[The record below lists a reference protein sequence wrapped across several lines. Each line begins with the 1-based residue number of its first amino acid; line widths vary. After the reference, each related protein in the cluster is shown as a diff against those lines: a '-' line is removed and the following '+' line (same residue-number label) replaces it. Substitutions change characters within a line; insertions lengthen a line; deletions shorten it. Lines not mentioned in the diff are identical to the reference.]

1 MILLQVEL
9 ASRRLVQTSRGS
21 NNRKPRREWHKHT
34 SALTGTCSHS
44 ERYPVRLVR
53 AILRGLRRA
62 LRRGLPGGGHL
73 CEIESGPTLE
83 ERGPEEESAMLS
95 SEPDPSGSP
104 WAPTAQTEFFDDL
117 TGFALEPPLVRLAR
131 IEEINYL
138 IMDLDVWEI
147 VDRDFALERM
157 NGMKPIPLRWVDI
170 NKGSETSK
178 EYRSRLVVMETK
190 RRSTIAPEDKGAV
203 FSATPPLEAV
213 RMLAS
218 LAMSI
223 KGPIAQHDPDNDIVI
238 GFLDIS
244 RAHPHVEMKRE
255 LYSELPPEHPEN
267 SKAKVGRLRRHLHGV
282 RDAGQNFELKVQEV
296 SERAGAKR
304 GVHHPCV
311 FSMVERGL
319 HYLHHG
325 DDFAIVGTRSE
336 VKWISEQ
343 IGQTFIVKD
352 RGTLGPRHWDK
363 KVMTIL
369 HRVLRWVPHS
379 DNGPERIEYEADPR
393 HREVLSLQRGLADGK
408 TRSVTSPFEKIKIT
422 PDTERELQE
431 SEATV
436 FRSAV
441 MRLGFLALDRPDIQF
456 GAKEAARGMARPTVR
471 HQLMLKRCA
480 RYLLQ
485 AKTLT
490 WCFARQRFPRCILV
504 RSDTDWAGCPLN
516 RRSTSGTSVH
526 FGQHTWYCRSTTQV
540 PVSLSSGEAE
550 TYGVTKAFSRAIGMR
565 NLANDLGFEG
575 YGELSLE
582 VQTDSSAALAICQ
595 RRGCGRIRHL
605 EAGCLWIQAALAS
618 KRVNQ
623 LTKVLGAK
631 NTADILTKSVSRR
644 DLDKHLLALRLEIRN
659 DRAQEVPQATVV
671 ERVEL

>member
-1 MILLQVEL
+1 
-9 ASRRLVQTSRGS
+9 
-21 NNRKPRREWHKHT
+21 
-34 SALTGTCSHS
+34 
-44 ERYPVRLVR
+44 
-53 AILRGLRRA
+53 
-62 LRRGLPGGGHL
+62 
-73 CEIESGPTLE
+73 
-83 ERGPEEESAMLS
+83 
-95 SEPDPSGSP
+95 
-104 WAPTAQTEFFDDL
+104 
-117 TGFALEPPLVRLAR
+117 
-131 IEEINYL
+131 
-138 IMDLDVWEI
+138 
-147 VDRDFALERM
+147 
-157 NGMKPIPLRWVDI
+157 
-170 NKGSETSK
+170 
-178 EYRSRLVVMETK
+178 METK

-203 FSATPPLEAV
+203 FSATPPLEAF

-255 LYSELPPEHPEN
+255 LYTELPPEHPEY
-267 SKAKVGRLRRHLHGV
+267 SKGKVGRLRRHLYGV

-363 KVMTIL
+363 KMMTIL

-379 DNGPERIEYEADPR
+379 DNGPERIE
-393 HREVLSLQRGLADGK
+393 S
-408 TRSVTSPFEKIKIT
+408 
-422 PDTERELQE
+422 
-431 SEATV
+431 
-436 FRSAV
+436 
-441 MRLGFLALDRPDIQF
+441 
-456 GAKEAARGMARPTVR
+456 KEAARGMARPTVR
-471 HQLMLKRCA
+471 HQRMLKRCA

-504 RSDTDWAGCPLN
+504 RSDTDWAGCPLT
-516 RRSTSGTSVH
+516 RRSTSGTSVR
-526 FGQHTWYCRSTTQV
+526 FGQHTWYCSSTTQV

-565 NLANDLGFEG
+565 NLANDLGFER

-623 LTKVLGAK
+623 LTKVPGAK

-644 DLDKHLLALRLEIRN
+644 DLDKHLLAMRLEIRN

-671 ERVEL
+671 ERAGCAS